1 MVKDSLQ
8 PNSIFAVPLAI
19 EELESR
25 LSQLDRGKI
34 SSNRFWTENL
44 AAFRDTL
51 LFAIN
56 ESSEILAGKLSHRQ
70 RREHEVQVKA
80 LRQYMAIVD
89 GHRAQRGAAARVRL
103 N

>member
-1 MVKDSLQ
+1 MAKVSLQ

-34 SSNRFWTENL
+34 SSDSFWAENL
-44 AAFRDTL
+44 TAFRDTL

-56 ESSEILAGKLSHRQ
+56 ESSEMLAGKLPHRH
-70 RREHEVQVKA
+70 RRELAGQIDA
-80 LRQYMAIVD
+80 LRRYMTIVD
-89 GHRAQRGAAARVRL
+89 GHIAQRGAAARGRL